1 MNVHGIIGAVFLVL
15 VMSPVVAGG
24 FLRRFRPRRRKSRG
38 NLPTIT
44 DIVLT
49 SGDPST
55 YDDNMKDYDLLRDA
69 VIAAGLAETLATT
82 KGITVFAPNDGAFY
96 RTAMELGFDETYDE
110 QKILEFYMD
119 LFGVD
124 FVSTIKDILLY
135 HVVPKKIYASRLKRW
150 SKVDT
155 FLELSLNV
163 SRMGKDICLEDVAS
177 LEDPKVIKPFD
188 IRAKNGIVHTISRVL
203 VPIPI

>member
-24 FLRRFRPRRRKSRG
+24 FLRRFRPRRRKSRR

-44 DIVLT
+44 DIVLK
-49 SGDPST
+49 SGAPST

-69 VIAAGLAETLATT
+69 VIAADLAETLATT

-96 RTAMELGFDETYDE
+96 RTAMDLGFVGTYDE
-110 QKILEFYMD
+110 QEILKFYIESVGID
-119 LFGVD
+119 L
-124 FVSTIKDILLY
+124 IKDILLY
-135 HVVPKKIYASRLKRW
+135 HVVPKKIYASLLKRL

-163 SRMGKDICLEDVAS
+163 SRMGKDICLEDKAS
-177 LEDPKVIKPFD
+177 FEDPKVIKPFD

-203 VPIPI
+203 VPLAI